1 MTGIILAGGRNS
13 RIKVK
18 KAFLNIGDKPII
30 EIILNKFEKKF
41 SDIIIVTNSPSE
53 YEYLGVKL
61 FRDIIPDKGS
71 LGGLYS
77 GLVNSESK
85 YNFVVACDMPF
96 INEELI
102 KEVIRNDDE
111 YDVVIPKINNGYEPL
126 FAMYSKNCISFIKK
140 QLIEDNLKIINFF
153 PFVKVKEITENTIK
167 QIDPDFHSFFNINTS
182 IDYEDA
188 LNIKI
193 LKNKL
198 E

>member
-1 MTGIILAGGRNS
+1 MTGIILAGGKNS

-30 EIILNKFEKKF
+30 EIILSKFEKVF
-41 SDIIIVTNSPSE
+41 SDIIIVTNSQFE

-61 FRDIIPDKGS
+61 FRDIIPEKGS
-71 LGGLYS
+71 LGGLYT

-85 YNFVVACDMPF
+85 YNFIVACDMPF

-102 KEVIRNDDE
+102 KEVIRNYDE
-111 YDVVIPKINNGYEPL
+111 YDVIVPKINNGYEPL

-140 QLIEDNLKIINFF
+140 QLDEDNLKITNFF
-153 PFVKVKEITENTIK
+153 PYVKFKEITENTIK
-167 QIDPDFHSFFNINTS
+167 QIDPDFYSFFNINTR

-188 LNIKI
+188 MNIKI
-193 LKNKL
+193 NGN
-198 E
+198 